1 MNFSFITI
9 TRYEK
14 IRSQD
19 MKYMQKFLLNSQSFV
34 YEVTFLHTIIFP
46 KSVLTSSKIRTA
58 ISFYAKALKRFPEK
72 IFSGFR
78 GFGFHWLSF
87 SSQNFRNN

>member
-9 TRYEK
+9 TIYEK

-34 YEVTFLHTIIFP
+34 NEVTFFHTIIFP
-46 KSVLTSSKIRTA
+46 KSVLTPSKIRTA
-58 ISFYAKALKRFPEK
+58 ISFYDRFS
-72 IFSGFR
+72 IQFLLADFVDLAFIG
-78 GFGFHWLSF
+78 
-87 SSQNFRNN
+87 